1 MKIEYVVVLIV
12 AISVTFAIAFI
23 LNLEDYVKSEKR
35 EVWLPNPSA
44 IYCKSLGYKYKV
56 INTEKGQVGYCVFPD
71 NTSCSA
77 WKFFRGECKQEY
89 TACKRFY
96 NGSLVYENGTLF
108 CIFDGRKCKEFLLSQ
123 GKC

>member
-1 MKIEYVVVLIV
+1 MKIGYIIVLIV
-12 AISVTFAIAFI
+12 AVSLIFAIAFI
-23 LNLEDYVKSEKR
+23 LNQKEYKESGKKEA
-35 EVWLPNPSA
+35 WLPNPA
-44 IYCKSLGYKYKV
+44 ALYCGYLGYKYKV
-56 INTEKGQVGYCVFPD
+56 VNTEKGQVGYCIFPD

-89 TACKRFY
+89 TACKRIY

-108 CIFDGRKCKEFLLSQ
+108 CIFDNRKCKEFLLAQ